1 MSTEISMETKVTLRQ
16 AFLIM
21 HAYLSLHFELRGN
34 PGEIGALL
42 SDLSLWDTESGGKEP
57 MDGAVFPD
65 WLNCAKEVLSA
76 DATPEGFRG
85 ADILLDGK
93 PPTIK
98 VKR

>member
-1 MSTEISMETKVTLRQ
+1 MSPEISMQTKVTLRQ
-16 AFLIM
+16 AFLVM
-21 HAYLSLHFELRGN
+21 HAYLRLHYELRDK
-34 PGEIGALL
+34 PVLLGAMLD
-42 SDLSLWDTESGGKEP
+42 DLSLWDTESGGKEP

-65 WLNCAKEVLSA
+65 WLDCAKAVMTAEA
-76 DATPEGFRG
+76 NPDGYRG